1 MSLKP
6 KLNAMNKNKNEILK
20 HSATYGAIIGFALII
35 YSVLLY
41 ILGLSLSKVLGYFS
55 FLIIIG
61 GLYIGIKNF
70 RDNEPSAA
78 ITYGRAVGAGV
89 LICVFL
95 GFLGSVF
102 TYLQFRFIDPGLVDK
117 IFEMTEEKL
126 YDRGLSEDMI
136 EMQIRAMSKMMTP
149 GIMAVFGFISYLFWG
164 TVFSLILAAILKKE
178 PHSLERPQ

>member
-1 MSLKP
+1 MEET
-6 KLNAMNKNKNEILK
+6 KNDILK

-41 ILGLSLSKVLGYFS
+41 ILDLSLSKSLGYLS

-70 RDNEPSAA
+70 RENEPEKA
-78 ITYGRAVGAGV
+78 ISYGRAVGVGV

-102 TYLQFRFIDPGLVDK
+102 AYLQFRFIDPGLVDK
-117 IFEMTEEKL
+117 MIEISEEKL
-126 YDRGLSEDMI
+126 LEKGLPDDMV
-136 EMQIRAMSKMMTP
+136 EMQLSAMSKMFTP
-149 GIMAVFGFISYLFWG
+149 GLMAILGFFSYLFWG
-164 TVFSLILAAILKKE
+164 TVFSLIIAAILKKQ
-178 PHSLERPQ
+178 PQPLEG

>member
-1 MSLKP
+1 MEE
-6 KLNAMNKNKNEILK
+6 NNNDILK

-41 ILGLSLSKVLGYFS
+41 VLGLSLSRVLGYFS
-55 FLIIIG
+55 FIIIIG

-78 ITYGRAVGAGV
+78 ISYGRALGTGV

-95 GFLGSVF
+95 GIIGSLF
-102 TYLQFRFIDPGLVDK
+102 TYLQFRFIDSGLAEK
-117 IFEMTEEKL
+117 MIEMAEEKL
-126 YDRGLSEDMI
+126 YNKGIPEDMI
-136 EMQIRAMSKMMTP
+136 EVQMRAMSKMFTP
-149 GIMAVFGFISYLFWG
+149 GLMAIFGFISYLFWG

-178 PHSLERPQ
+178 PHFSEGPQ